1 MLRKGGLEGL
11 AAKVSSVVDLIGEQ
25 IGNYV
30 VQRKLGQGGMG
41 DVFLAEHPKI
51 HRKAAIKVLKL
62 SFGTKDSAA
71 DRFLTEAR
79 VVGQIKHPNVVE
91 VFDFG
96 CLEDGTPY
104 YMMEY
109 LEGRELRDVIASR
122 GRMPPTEVHAY
133 ARRIC
138 AGIQAAHDLGII
150 HRDLKPE
157 NILVTSTDPLS
168 LKVVDFGIAKLLEEK
183 SSSITRTGEIIGSP
197 VVMAPEQAAPEG
209 GEISPAADVY
219 SLGVILYWMLCGRP
233 PFVAKTLPRMLSAH
247 LFTDPMPLCQRAPD
261 VPAALGELVDQCI
274 RKLPHERPVS
284 ATRVAQRFARAL
296 EGAAP
301 EVQGADRSVE
311 PVDLGQL
318 ETMATPSG
326 DGTLG
331 EAETMVGRERP
342 ALETE
347 ATQVEAPKQITQ
359 QSDVLP
365 PAEEPPQTSEAV
377 GSGGRLLV
385 GAVLIIVALGCILLV
400 WWRPFA
406 RPTAPAPAP
415 HAVAPTHPPA
425 GAPEAGP
432 PRVPQTP
439 PQPAR
444 PDAEAGEQP
453 DARPP
458 RPDHGK
464 ARPPRPRGG
473 GPRKG
478 GKSKQPGIPSEPKK
492 ELGDGTAPF

>member
-415 HAVAPTHPPA
+415 HAVAPTHPPP
-425 GAPEAGP
+425 APRRRGRPGSRRRPRSPPAPTPKLESSPTPVLRGP
-432 PRVPQTP
+432 TT
-439 PQPAR
+439 AR
-444 PDAEAGEQP
+444 PG
-453 DARPP
+453 RPGP
-458 RPDHGK
+458 GVGVQGRVERASSPGSRPS
-464 ARPPRPRGG
+464 
-473 GPRKG
+473 RKR
-478 GKSKQPGIPSEPKK
+478 S
-492 ELGDGTAPF
+492 